1 MFSIEDHLDAI
12 RLLNLVFY
20 SYHGVEKSEKEKG
33 QRFEIDIELFLDL
46 KKAGQTDRLEE
57 TIDYSRV
64 YQIVEEIVIEDEYT
78 IIEAL
83 AESIAQTLL
92 SHLNIQEIL
101 VRVRK
106 PHVSIHGI
114 LDSVEVEIVRP

>member
-1 MFSIEDHLDAI
+1 MDVI

-20 SYHGVEKSEKEKG
+20 SYHGVEKFEKEKG

-46 KKAGQTDRLEE
+46 KKAGQSDRLEE

-64 YQIVEEIVIEDEYT
+64 YQIVEEIVIEDEYN

-92 SHLNIQEIL
+92 SQFNVQEVV

-106 PHVSIHGI
+106 PHVTIHGI
-114 LDSVEVEIVRP
+114 LDSVEVEIIRS